1 MGCGALMSWN
11 TMKTLIID
19 DSRFELSLLGP
30 ALLHHGVKVIGQ
42 ASNSKDALE
51 IFKAEKPKTVIIDIR
66 FNSNKAIQLCEEL
79 RTINPLVGLI
89 IISDSPDLRILG
101 HMLKK
106 IPVGAQLVLKSSND
120 VVALICKAVGLS
132 IDAAVTQEISVWLH
146 PDNEYSHKLFASVLT
161 GLTDIQIE
169 TMRHVGNGLSNL
181 EISRVRFVTEK
192 SVEQIITKISHH
204 FGVGSDPT
212 KNQRVLLTGE
222 YFKWIGARR
231 H

>member
-1 MGCGALMSWN
+1 
-11 TMKTLIID
+11 MKTLIID

-51 IFKAEKPKTVIIDIR
+51 IFKAQNPRAVLIDIG
-66 FNSNKAIQLCEEL
+66 FDSNKAIQLCEEL

-146 PDNEYSHKLFASVLT
+146 PDYEYSHKLFASVLT

-181 EISRVRFVTEK
+181 QISRVRFVTEK

>member
-1 MGCGALMSWN
+1 
-11 TMKTLIID
+11 MKTLIID
-19 DSRFELSLLGP
+19 DNKFELSLLGP
-30 ALLHHGVKVIGQ
+30 ALVHHGVKVIGQ
-42 ASNSKDALE
+42 VSNSKEALK

-66 FNSNKAIQLCEEL
+66 FNSNIAIQLCEEL

-89 IISDSPDLRILG
+89 IICDSPDLRILG
-101 HMLKK
+101 FVLSK
-106 IPVGAQLVLKSSND
+106 IPLGSQLVLKSSDN
-120 VVALICKAVGLS
+120 LIELLCKAVGLS
-132 IDAAVTQEISVWLH
+132 VEAAVTKEVSMWLH
-146 PDNEYSHKLFASVLT
+146 ADDDYSHKLFASVLT